1 MTTPI
6 VAEAISQKTQAD
18 SLNAT
23 DLILLT
29 QLINGVKKS
38 RKATLSQLISY
49 LTGGLGS
56 ITMTGQGGTAV
67 LTNGS
72 LTFTRVNPGYEDDG
86 RTVKISYGNGL
97 EVSNDDSSFVQITG
111 GKIRVYH
118 VTEGVEHDDF
128 VFDLMTLSTKNII
141 GTTLDILGVMQATAQ
156 AITFSRPETHTASES
171 HSGAEQ
177 HTGDTT
183 FQRAAVNTLE
193 ATSNSAFRGIE
204 THQSTEYHT
213 GIETHGGVEIHNGAA
228 SFTALSTKAM
238 TLERSVAMAVGDPS
252 VADERNRSV
261 LPMSASATSN
271 PLWSL
276 SEYNRVGAIKY
287 IYNANTTSAYV
298 SFPVRTLA
306 GDQTIKVYQGGCVAL
321 LCIDVTS
328 DTLATYA
335 VLGDD
340 WNA

>member
-1 MTTPI
+1 MSTPN
-6 VAEAISQKTQAD
+6 VSRLRAKGQAT
-18 SLNAT
+18 SLAAT
-23 DLILLT
+23 DIMWVQQGQGSGADKYASLEQI
-29 QLINGVKKS
+29 
-38 RKATLSQLISY
+38 ISY
-49 LTGGLGS
+49 LTGGLDS
-56 ITMTGQGGTAV
+56 ITMTGSGGTAV

-118 VTEGVEHDDF
+118 VTEGDEHDDF
-128 VFDLMTLSTKNII
+128 VFDLMTLSTKNIV
-141 GTTLDILGVMQATAQ
+141 GTALDILGVMQATAQ

-171 HSGAEQ
+171 HSGSEL
-177 HTGDTT
+177 HTGGAT
-183 FQRAAVNTLE
+183 FQRIAANNLE
-193 ATSNSAFRGIE
+193 ATSNSSFRGIE

-213 GIETHGGVEIHNGAA
+213 GIETHGGIEIHNGAA
-228 SFTALSTKAM
+228 SFNALSSKA
-238 TLERSVAMAVGDPS
+238 LAVERSVAMSIGDPS
-252 VADERNRSV
+252 VDDERNRSV
-261 LPMSASATSN
+261 FPMSASTTGN
-271 PLWSL
+271 PYWSL
-276 SEYNRVGAIKY
+276 SEYNRVGAIKF
-287 IYNANTTSAYV
+287 IYNSNTTSAYV

-306 GDQTIKVYQGGCVAL
+306 GDQTIKVYQGGCAAL

-335 VLGDD
+335 ILGDD